1 MDAQTEDVMHKLR
14 LWTHKIRMWTH
25 TNTEDRRIVN
35 SKLLTNL
42 RQDLSTSSTTAEF
55 MMRAVKE
62 EIPDQLYK
70 EESI

>member
-42 RQDLSTSSTTAEF
+42 TQDLLTSSTTAEF

-62 EIPDQLYK
+62 ET
-70 EESI
+70 

>member
-1 MDAQTEDVMHKLR
+1 MDAQAEDVMHKLR

-62 EIPDQLYK
+62 ET
-70 EESI
+70 

>member
-35 SKLLTNL
+35 SKLLINL
-42 RQDLSTSSTTAEF
+42 TQDLLTSSTTADF

-62 EIPDQLYK
+62 ET
-70 EESI
+70 